1 MNDIPA
7 LPDSREAMLRKPTD
21 DLSTVAE
28 ALGSFDRNAHS
39 GSSNGGSVD
48 ASHVESSGSGFAG
61 AAATFRMK
69 AAPEPLTEGGPARGR
84 SEEKGSL
91 GSDSSDSSDEEDEET
106 LQGYDDPAMVG
117 TRRAVCDAYLRGASG
132 IVVVYDIGDAGTM
145 DRLDGWLTRLEVRDL
160 AEAVGTVQSRC

>member
-1 MNDIPA
+1 
-7 LPDSREAMLRKPTD
+7 
-21 DLSTVAE
+21 
-28 ALGSFDRNAHS
+28 
-39 GSSNGGSVD
+39 
-48 ASHVESSGSGFAG
+48 
-61 AAATFRMK
+61 MK

-91 GSDSSDSSDEEDEET
+91 GSDSSDDEDEEDEET

-160 AEAVGTVQSRC
+160 AEAGWHCPESVLKQRLALTHPHVSLLLL